1 MVLTAEHEMIFISL
15 VQWWR
20 AKSNK

>member
-20 AKSNK
+20 AESNK